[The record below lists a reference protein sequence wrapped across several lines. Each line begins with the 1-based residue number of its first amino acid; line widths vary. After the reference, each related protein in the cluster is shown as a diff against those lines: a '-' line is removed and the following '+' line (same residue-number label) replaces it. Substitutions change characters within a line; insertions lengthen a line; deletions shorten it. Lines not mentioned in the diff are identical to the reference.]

1 MCYFYEIMFACGAI
15 ASTDVTK
22 KRLGLRIFKLS
33 THKFQSLFDS
43 MLTSLKCSGTDV
55 SFWSYFARDHGKKLF
70 LGFGKEGKYTLALD
84 KDILLLNCYCREKM
98 QSLLHTISKRYKLTE
113 HFSLFSFSTNLS

>member
-1 MCYFYEIMFACGAI
+1 MWCYSKYRCH
-15 ASTDVTK
+15 K

-84 KDILLLNCYCREKM
+84 KDILLLNCYCREKNAKFTTYNIK
-98 QSLLHTISKRYKLTE
+98 TIQINRT
-113 HFSLFSFSTNLS
+113 FLSVQFFHKSIINIT